1 MATQTMFASGLII
14 NLVCETCEEKPCPH
28 RNWLEKNSCPRIVD
42 YNEKLGKCCA
52 TCLHLAADKYCSKM
66 ADGKKIT
73 PRTNFRRFL
82 IDDIFHRTC
91 DKWGN
96 TYEEE

>member
-1 MATQTMFASGLII
+1 MYASGLII
-14 NLVCETCEEKPCPH
+14 NLVCETCEEKPCPLKT
-28 RNWLEKNSCPRIVD
+28 WIAKNACPRIVS
-42 YNEKLGKCCA
+42 YNEKLGRCCA

-73 PRTNFRRFL
+73 PRTNFRQFL

-91 DKWGN
+91 DKLGN

>member
-1 MATQTMFASGLII
+1 MATQKMYASGLII

-28 RNWLEKNSCPRIVD
+28 KTWIAKNACPRIVN
-42 YNEKLGKCCA
+42 YNEKLGRCCA
-52 TCLHLAADKYCSKM
+52 TCMHLAADKYCSKM

-73 PRTNFRRFL
+73 PRTNFRQFL